1 LVFDADIGAHFQN
14 SSRRG
19 YPVDYRNA
27 WNAVIDRGDTQI
39 NATLWLPS

>member
-19 YPVDYRNA
+19 TVDYRNA
-27 WNAVIDRGDTQI
+27 SNGGIDRGDTQI
-39 NATLWLPS
+39 NATLQLPG